1 MTSQLDRDLLMRDCR
16 KLQWLAQY
24 KCRRCLD
31 SGIIYHRN
39 GMEEPCD
46 YCDAFNKKIEAGVN
60 NDRKL
65 TETANK
71 SVA

>member
-1 MTSQLDRDLLMRDCR
+1 MLSDAALRQWFIDRFDC
-16 KLQWLAQY
+16 LH
-24 KCRRCLD
+24 CLD